1 MVSIGL
7 NTGNHLAEMVNV
19 GLSANSHLAQMVNV
33 GFGPGGILGIMIA
46 VAGAGLYF
54 LRSVRPE
61 LARDHDIFF
70 AAVGVLCGG
79 ILFFQGWR
87 LDPILMFGQL
97 LLTGSAIFF
106 AVESIRLRQ
115 VATDQARRNSQIVD
129 DDRPVRPVY
138 EAELY
143 DELIPTDDLPAPR
156 RIRGT
161 GDAARSSRTA
171 YLDEFEEEPRPT
183 RRRSTKKPTTSGDRP
198 PRKRPP
204 RPEGMTDR
212 PSSRNRTS
220 NDTQGSG
227 PSRSRSFDKNPE
239 ATSGQSRKSRPRRTS
254 PTDSASTADYVD
266 YQPLDYPNR
275 AKGNQNQDPDNS
287 SNFDDDYQNW

>member
-1 MVSIGL
+1 
-7 NTGNHLAEMVNV
+7 MVNV
-19 GLSANSHLAQMVNV
+19 GLNTGSHLTEMLNASLSANGHLAQMVNV
-33 GFGPGGILGIMIA
+33 GFGPGGILGILIA

-115 VATDQARRNSQIVD
+115 VATEQARRNSQIID

-143 DELIPTDDLPAPR
+143 DELIPTDDLPSPR
-156 RIRGT
+156 RIQGT
-161 GDAARSSRTA
+161 GGAARSTRNA
-171 YLDEFEEEPRPT
+171 YLDEYEGEARPTT
-183 RRRSTKKPTTSGDRP
+183 RRRTKKPPTSGDRP
-198 PRKRPP
+198 TKRRA
-204 RPEGMTDR
+204 RPDEMTDR
-212 PSSRNRTS
+212 AGSRNRPS
-220 NDTQGSG
+220 GYTQGSDPG
-227 PSRSRSFDKNPE
+227 TSRSVDKPE
-239 ATSGQSRKSRPRRTS
+239 SASGQSRKSRPRRSTS
-254 PTDSASTADYVD
+254 QDSASTSDYVD
-266 YQPLDYPNR
+266 YQPLDYPKR
-275 AKGNQNQDPDNS
+275 PRGDQDRDNS
-287 SNFDDDYQNW
+287 SNFDDDYPNW

>member
-7 NTGNHLAEMVNV
+7 ST
-19 GLSANSHLAQMVNV
+19 SSHLAQMVNV
-33 GFGPGGILGIMIA
+33 GFGPGGILGILIA

-106 AVESIRLRQ
+106 AVESIRLRG
-115 VATDQARRNSQIVD
+115 VATEQARRNSQIID
-129 DDRPVRPVY
+129 EDRPVRPVY
-138 EAELY
+138 QAELY
-143 DELIPTDDLPAPR
+143 DELIPDEDLPSVP

-161 GDAARSSRTA
+161 RDSSRRAT
-171 YLDEFEEEPRPT
+171 YVDELEGEVRP
-183 RRRSTKKPTTSGDRP
+183 RRRSSSRGPAASGDRP

-204 RPEGMTDR
+204 RPDVGDGTAQVDSR
-212 PSSRNRTS
+212 NTPGNYAPSSRS
-220 NDTQGSG
+220 
-227 PSRSRSFDKNPE
+227 SRSVDKSSE
-239 ATSGQSRKSRPRRTS
+239 AGTRRPRKTR
-254 PTDSASTADYVD
+254 PRPPAQTDASTADYVD
-266 YQPLDYPNR
+266 YQPLDYTDRGNDNR
-275 AKGNQNQDPDNS
+275 ERDNS
-287 SNFDDDYQNW
+287 SNFDDDDQNW